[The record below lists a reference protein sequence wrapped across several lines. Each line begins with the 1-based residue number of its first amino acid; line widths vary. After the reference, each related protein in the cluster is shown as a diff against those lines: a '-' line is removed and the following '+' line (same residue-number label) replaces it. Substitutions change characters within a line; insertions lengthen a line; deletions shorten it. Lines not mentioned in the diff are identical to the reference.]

1 MKNIPSYINPNNI
14 ENFKTIRE
22 ERELVRFKKEII
34 DFMLSD
40 SFIKGEN
47 RGFELASSE
56 GKVLYSKELV
66 CKCEEELKKLGWM
79 TSMWRTMFYIYP
91 PNEVPKILKYDTL
104 DC

>member
-14 ENFKTIRE
+14 SNFKSLRE
-22 ERELVRFKKEII
+22 ERELVRFKKEVI

-47 RGFELASSE
+47 RGFELASQE
-56 GKVLYSKELV
+56 GRMLYSNELIV
-66 CKCEEELKKLGWM
+66 KCEEELQKLGWM
-79 TSMWRTMFYIYP
+79 TSRWRTSLYVYP

-104 DC
+104 DV